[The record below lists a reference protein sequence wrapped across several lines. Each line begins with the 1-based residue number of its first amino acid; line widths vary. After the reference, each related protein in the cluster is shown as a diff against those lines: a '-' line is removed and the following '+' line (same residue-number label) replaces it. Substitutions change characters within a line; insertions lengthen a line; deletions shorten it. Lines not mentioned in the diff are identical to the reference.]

1 MSTEKTLPVTVV
13 ITHYQCHAYI
23 RQAVESI
30 LNQTHANLTLVVVN
44 DGDPDSPWPELAHI
58 ADRRLVRFDLSRN
71 YGLYFAVQVALAAT
85 DAPFFA
91 VQDADDWSEPLRL
104 ARLLA
109 HLCTAEADL
118 ALSAC
123 YRHQMIKGEERVEP
137 HSGYPGRG
145 RKLTELFQFRAM
157 HMGLYRSESL
167 RRIGGYYGGFRVS
180 YDMLLTNLMLMTSK
194 IAYVDEPL
202 YHRRIRPASLTTS
215 QATRFGSPVRVAAVQ
230 QLRQLY
236 RQAFAIYTSYQTGD
250 IDAQTLVGAIR
261 DLCVAN
267 VPMEDRQALTV
278 EADSLRTSLRAAT
291 E

>member
-1 MSTEKTLPVTVV
+1 MTMEKSLPVTVV
-13 ITHYQCHAYI
+13 ITHYQCQAYI

-30 LNQTHANLTLVVVN
+30 LNQTRSNLTLVVVN
-44 DGDPDSPWPELAHI
+44 DGDPNSPWPELAHI
-58 ADRRLVRFDLSRN
+58 DDGRLVRFDLPRN
-71 YGLYFAVQVALAAT
+71 YGLYFAVQVVLAAT

-91 VQDADDWSEPLRL
+91 LQDADDWSEPPRI

-118 ALSAC
+118 ALSAY
-123 YRHQMIKGEERVEP
+123 YRHQTIKGEVHVAP

-145 RKLTELFQFRAM
+145 RKLTEHFQFRAM
-157 HMGLYRSESL
+157 HMGLYRSEAL

-180 YDMLLTNLMLMTSK
+180 YDMLLTNLMLMTGK

-215 QATRFGSPVRVAAVQ
+215 QATGFGSPVRVAAVQ

-236 RQAFAIYTSYQTGD
+236 RQAFALYTSYQAGAV
-250 IDAQTLVGAIR
+250 DAATLVGAIR
-261 DLCVAN
+261 ALCAAN
-267 VPMEDRQALTV
+267 VPMEDRQALAV
-278 EADSLRTSLRAAT
+278 EANSLRTILRSAT
-291 E
+291 G